1 MSTIAVLGING
12 MLGHAMVR
20 EFVEFDGKLIGSS
33 RLSEN
38 VSSLNQ
44 QFFLDASAAD
54 IPASLHDLGPGDY
67 VLNCIGV
74 INKSIAEESADS
86 RQSALLTNSL
96 FPYRLNDLA
105 SELGFRI
112 IQIATDCVFSGE
124 KGGYLESD
132 KHDTTDTYGK
142 TKSLGEVPS
151 ENMMNIRVSII
162 GREVS
167 SKVSLFEW
175 VRNQP
180 LNSQIHGYSDH
191 FWNGITTQAFSRICR
206 GIIEN
211 SGFTPGTHHLVP
223 ADIMSKFELV
233 TAIANK
239 ISRSDIDILERPSG
253 NRVDRTLAT
262 INASLNE
269 QMWVNGG
276 YTSIPRIASLVS
288 DMDQ

>member
-1 MSTIAVLGING
+1 
-12 MLGHAMVR
+12 MLGHTLVR
-20 EFVEFDGKLIGSS
+20 EFAGFDGTLIGSS
-33 RLSEN
+33 RLKEN
-38 VSSLNQ
+38 VSALDQ
-44 QFFLDASAAD
+44 HFFLDASAEE
-54 IPASLHDLGPGDY
+54 IPDPLHDLGPDDY
-67 VLNCIGV
+67 VINCIGV
-74 INKSIAEESADS
+74 INKSIVEESAES
-86 RQSALLTNSL
+86 RQSAISINGL
-96 FPYRLNDLA
+96 FPYKLNALA
-105 SELGFRI
+105 SERGFRI
-112 IQIATDCVFSGE
+112 IQIATDCVFSGAS
-124 KGGYLESD
+124 GGYLESD

-180 LNSQIHGYSDH
+180 LNSQIYGYSDH

-223 ADIMSKFELV
+223 SDAMSKFELV

-239 ISRSDIDILERPSG
+239 IGRSDIDILERPSG

-276 YTSIPRIASLVS
+276 YTSIPNIASLVS
-288 DMDQ
+288 DMDH

>member
-1 MSTIAVLGING
+1 

-33 RLSEN
+33 RLNEN
-38 VSSLNQ
+38 ESSLSQ
-44 QFFLDASAAD
+44 HFFLDASVAD
-54 IPASLHDLGPGDY
+54 FPASLHELGPGDY
-67 VLNCIGV
+67 VINCIGV

-175 VRNQP
+175 VRNQT

-191 FWNGITTQAFSRICR
+191 FWNGVTTQAFSRICR

-211 SGFTPGTHHLVP
+211 SGFTAGTHHLVP

-233 TAIANK
+233 TAIANR
-239 ISRSDIDILERPSG
+239 IGRSDIDILERPSG

>member
-1 MSTIAVLGING
+1 
-12 MLGHAMVR
+12 MLGHAMVL

-33 RLSEN
+33 RLNEN
-38 VSSLNQ
+38 VSSLSQ

-54 IPASLHDLGPGDY
+54 IPTSLHDLGPGDY
-67 VLNCIGV
+67 VINCIGV

-105 SELGFRI
+105 SERGFRI

-191 FWNGITTQAFSRICR
+191 FWNGVTTQAFSRICR

-211 SGFTPGTHHLVP
+211 SGFTAGTHHLVP

-239 ISRSDIDILERPSG
+239 IGRSDIDILERPSG

-262 INASLNE
+262 INASHNE

>member
-1 MSTIAVLGING
+1 

-33 RLSEN
+33 RLNEN
-38 VSSLNQ
+38 VSSLSQ

-54 IPASLHDLGPGDY
+54 LPTSLHDLGPGDY
-67 VLNCIGV
+67 VINCIGV
-74 INKSIAEESADS
+74 INKSIAEESVVS

-112 IQIATDCVFSGE
+112 IQIATDCVFSGAS
-124 KGGYLESD
+124 GGYLESD

-191 FWNGITTQAFSRICR
+191 FWNGVTTQAFSRICR

-239 ISRSDIDILERPSG
+239 IGRSDIDILERPSG

>member
-1 MSTIAVLGING
+1 
-12 MLGHAMVR
+12 MLGHTMVR
-20 EFVEFDGKLIGSS
+20 EFAEFDGKLIGSS
-33 RLSEN
+33 RLNEN
-38 VSSLNQ
+38 VSSLSQ
-44 QFFLDASAAD
+44 HFFLDASVAD
-54 IPASLHDLGPGDY
+54 FPASLHELGPGDY
-67 VLNCIGV
+67 VINCIGV

-191 FWNGITTQAFSRICR
+191 FWNGITTKAFSRICR

-211 SGFTPGTHHLVP
+211 SGFESGTHHLLP
-223 ADIMSKFELV
+223 ADAMSKFELV

-239 ISRSDIDILERPSG
+239 IGRSDIDILERPSG
-253 NRVDRTLAT
+253 TPVNRTLAT
-262 INASLNE
+262 INASLNK

-276 YTSIPRIASLVS
+276 YTSIPKIASLVS
-288 DMDQ
+288 DMDH

>member
-33 RLSEN
+33 RLNEN
-38 VSSLNQ
+38 VSSLSQ
-44 QFFLDASAAD
+44 HFFLDASAAD

-239 ISRSDIDILERPSG
+239 IGRSDIDILERPSG

-276 YTSIPRIASLVS
+276 YTSIPNIASLVS
-288 DMDQ
+288 DMDH

>member
-1 MSTIAVLGING
+1 
-12 MLGHAMVR
+12 MLGHAMVL

-33 RLSEN
+33 RLNEN
-38 VSSLNQ
+38 VSSLSQ

-54 IPASLHDLGPGDY
+54 IPTSLHDLGPGDY
-67 VLNCIGV
+67 VINCIGV

-105 SELGFRI
+105 SERGFRI

-191 FWNGITTQAFSRICR
+191 FWNGVTTQAFSRICR

-211 SGFTPGTHHLVP
+211 SGFTAGTHHLVP

-233 TAIANK
+233 TAIANR
-239 ISRSDIDILERPSG
+239 IGRSDIDILERPSG

>member
-1 MSTIAVLGING
+1 

-33 RLSEN
+33 RLNEN
-38 VSSLNQ
+38 ETSLSQ
-44 QFFLDASAAD
+44 HFFLDASAAD
-54 IPASLHDLGPGDY
+54 IPTSLHDLGPGDY
-67 VLNCIGV
+67 VINCIGV
-74 INKSIAEESADS
+74 INKSIVEESAES
-86 RQSALLTNSL
+86 RQSALSINGL
-96 FPYRLNDLA
+96 FPYKLNALA
-105 SELGFRI
+105 SERGFRI
-112 IQIATDCVFSGE
+112 IQIATDCVFSGAS
-124 KGGYLESD
+124 GGYLESD
-132 KHDTTDTYGK
+132 LHDTIDTYGK

-191 FWNGITTQAFSRICR
+191 FWNGVTTQAFSRICR
-206 GIIEN
+206 GVIEN
-211 SGFTPGTHHLVP
+211 SGFIAGTHHLVP

-233 TAIANK
+233 TAIANR
-239 ISRSDIDILERPSG
+239 IGRSDIDILERPSG

-276 YTSIPRIASLVS
+276 YTSIPSIASLVS

>member
-1 MSTIAVLGING
+1 

-33 RLSEN
+33 RLNEN
-38 VSSLNQ
+38 ESSLSQ
-44 QFFLDASAAD
+44 HFFLDASVAD
-54 IPASLHDLGPGDY
+54 FPASLHELGPGDY
-67 VLNCIGV
+67 VINCIGV

-162 GREVS
+162 GREVT

-191 FWNGITTQAFSRICR
+191 FWNGVTTQVFSRICR

-211 SGFTPGTHHLVP
+211 SGFTAGTHHLVP

-239 ISRSDIDILERPSG
+239 IGRSDIDILERPSG

>member
-1 MSTIAVLGING
+1 
-12 MLGHAMVR
+12 MLGHTIIH
-20 EFVEFDGKLIGSS
+20 EFVGFDGTLIGSS
-33 RLSEN
+33 RLNEN
-38 VSSLNQ
+38 AFSLSKH
-44 QFFLDASAAD
+44 FFLDASAAE
-54 IPASLHDLGPGDY
+54 IPDPLHDLGPGDY
-67 VLNCIGV
+67 VINCIGV
-74 INKSIAEESADS
+74 INKSIAEESAVS

-96 FPYRLNDLA
+96 FPYKLDALA
-105 SELGFRI
+105 SELGFKI

-132 KHDTTDTYGK
+132 PHDTIDTYGK

-180 LNSQIHGYSDH
+180 LNSQIYGYSDH
-191 FWNGITTQAFSRICR
+191 FWNGVTTQAFSRICL

-211 SGFTPGTHHLVP
+211 SGFKPGTHHLVP

-233 TAIANK
+233 TTIANK
-239 ISRSDIDILERPSG
+239 IERSDIEILERPSG

-262 INASLNE
+262 INSSINQ

-276 YTSIPRIASLVS
+276 YTSIPCIASLVS

>member
-1 MSTIAVLGING
+1 
-12 MLGHAMVR
+12 MLGHTIVH
-20 EFVEFDGKLIGSS
+20 EFVGFDGTLIGSS
-33 RLSEN
+33 RLNEN
-38 VSSLNQ
+38 AFSLSKH
-44 QFFLDASAAD
+44 FFLDASAAE
-54 IPASLHDLGPGDY
+54 IPDPLHDLGPGDY
-67 VLNCIGV
+67 VINCIGV
-74 INKSIAEESADS
+74 INKSIVEESSAS
-86 RQSALLTNSL
+86 RQSALLINGL
-96 FPYRLNDLA
+96 FPYRLDDLA
-105 SELGFRI
+105 SKLGFKI
-112 IQIATDCVFSGE
+112 IQIATDCVFSGT

-151 ENMMNIRVSII
+151 ENMMNLRVSII

-180 LNSQIHGYSDH
+180 ANAQIHGYADH

-211 SGFTPGTHHLVP
+211 SGFVAGTHHLLP
-223 ADIMSKFELV
+223 ADSMSKFELV
-233 TAIANK
+233 TAIANV
-239 ISRSDIDILERPSG
+239 IERSDIDILERPSG
-253 NRVDRTLAT
+253 NPVNRTLAT

-269 QMWVNGG
+269 QMWENGG
-276 YTSIPRIASLVS
+276 YSSIPNIATLVS

>member
-1 MSTIAVLGING
+1 M
-12 MLGHAMVR
+12 
-20 EFVEFDGKLIGSS
+20 
-33 RLSEN
+33 
-38 VSSLNQ
+38 
-44 QFFLDASAAD
+44 
-54 IPASLHDLGPGDY
+54 GPGDY
-67 VLNCIGV
+67 VINCIGV

-191 FWNGITTQAFSRICR
+191 FWNGVTTQAFSRICR

-211 SGFTPGTHHLVP
+211 SGFIAGTHHLVP

-233 TAIANK
+233 TAIANR
-239 ISRSDIDILERPSG
+239 IGRSDIDILERPSG

>member
-1 MSTIAVLGING
+1 

-33 RLSEN
+33 RLNEN
-38 VSSLNQ
+38 VSSLSQ
-44 QFFLDASAAD
+44 RFFLDASAAD
-54 IPASLHDLGPGDY
+54 IPTSLHDLGPGDY
-67 VLNCIGV
+67 VINCIGV

-191 FWNGITTQAFSRICR
+191 FWNGVTTQAFSRICR

-211 SGFTPGTHHLVP
+211 SGFTAGTHHLVP

-239 ISRSDIDILERPSG
+239 IGRSDIDILERPSG

>member
-1 MSTIAVLGING
+1 

-33 RLSEN
+33 RLNEN

-67 VLNCIGV
+67 VINCIGV

-191 FWNGITTQAFSRICR
+191 FWNGVTTQAFSRICR

-239 ISRSDIDILERPSG
+239 IGRSDIDILERPSG

>member
-1 MSTIAVLGING
+1 MSTIAVLGVNG

-33 RLSEN
+33 RLNEN
-38 VSSLNQ
+38 VSSLSQ

-54 IPASLHDLGPGDY
+54 IPTSLHDLGPGDY
-67 VLNCIGV
+67 VINCIGV

-191 FWNGITTQAFSRICR
+191 FWNGVTTQAFSRICR

-211 SGFTPGTHHLVP
+211 SGFTAGTHHLVP

-233 TAIANK
+233 TAIANR
-239 ISRSDIDILERPSG
+239 IGRSDIDILERPSG

-276 YTSIPRIASLVS
+276 YTSIPSIASLVS